1 MIQCSTVQ
9 YDIIY
14 SVITIWY
21 DIIYTQYWTWTVAAL
36 APGHTI
42 WVNSV
47 SLWNRGRCLGI
58 AWRAGREHA
67 RTAWRTVEA
76 INGRAEKFWIYSY
89 VFSWWDT
96 YSNHRTIWRWNDVK
110 WGCIFLSRKWE
121 NMRIYLLRMSFCV
134 SKDKDN
140 IWYDI
145 AWYNIN
151 VLIWYN
157 IT

>member
-89 VFSWWDT
+89 VFFLMR
-96 YSNHRTIWRWNDVK
+96 YLQQPSNNMTVK
-110 WGCIFLSRKWE
+110 WCE
-121 NMRIYLLRMSFCV
+121 MRMHFFIQKMGKYADLFT
-134 SKDKDN
+134 KDV
-140 IWYDI
+140 I
-145 AWYNIN
+145 
-151 VLIWYN
+151 LCFQR
-157 IT
+157 